1 MTAALLP
8 RLLTHFRMERSMLAR
23 SFAASVLAAG
33 VLFAPPPAQAQTSF
47 ASPEIRAEGFAQPPN
62 VTCYLSNVGK
72 NPVRV
77 TGLVLRGDAGPA
89 PVRANTCGARAG
101 FDLAP
106 GKVCFLEGAT
116 PTSMFHSC
124 RATVAAAASIRG
136 GLELRDANFTVLKAV
151 KFRVIASP
159 AMFTAPDQRRMR
171 CAFENVGTT
180 AATLRNVRVVNSL
193 GTSLPLRVDYC
204 ASASEATIPAGK
216 KCVYSHTSAIPIT
229 DLQCVASVNRR
240 ANIRGT
246 MEVSTLDGQVNWH
259 PLE

>member
-1 MTAALLP
+1 
-8 RLLTHFRMERSMLAR
+8 MLAR
-23 SFAASVLAAG
+23 SIAAAAVAAGALLAA
-33 VLFAPPPAQAQTSF
+33 PDAQAQTSF
-47 ASPEIRAEGFAQPPN
+47 ASPEIRASGFSQPPN

-72 NPVRV
+72 KPVRV
-77 TGLVLRGDAGPA
+77 TGLTLRGDTGPA
-89 PVRANTCGARAG
+89 PVRANTCGPRAG

-124 RATVAAAASIRG
+124 RATVSAAASIRG

-151 KFRVIASP
+151 EMTPGTGGTAADKFRVIASP

-171 CAFENVGTT
+171 CSFENVGTA

-193 GTSLPLRVDYC
+193 GASVPLRVDYC
-204 ASASEATIPAGK
+204 SSASETSLPGGK
-216 KCVYSHTSAIPIT
+216 KCVYSHTSPIPIT